1 MSCPQCQKFLE
12 IQLLLFI
19 VHGYFIY
26 YKCVNGQVFESAEI
40 LGNSYYYCQSEKNEK
55 MKKKKINK

>member
-26 YKCVNGQVFESAEI
+26 YKCVYGQVFESAEI

-55 MKKKKINK
+55 

>member
-1 MSCPQCQKFLE
+1 VPE
-12 IQLLLFI
+12 ISRNSIVVFI

-55 MKKKKINK
+55 MKKKEDK